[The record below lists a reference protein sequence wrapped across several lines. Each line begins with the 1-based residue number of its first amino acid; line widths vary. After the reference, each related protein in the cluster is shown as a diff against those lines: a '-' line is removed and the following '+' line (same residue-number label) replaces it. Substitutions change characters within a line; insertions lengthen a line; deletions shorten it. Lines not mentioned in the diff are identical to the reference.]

1 MECCPSR
8 QPIIHQVVS
17 CTMSTMSEQPKAKSK
32 QSDKTTIIVQSIAVC
47 RHIEMDQRLR
57 VETMKI
63 KQFVCMPANNMHAM
77 HILNF
82 GALLLF
88 VFLDTYGNSERN
100 DRRPQMQTQVDT
112 IDRRSGKS
120 IWIVPA
126 GCAFQSLCFCIQ
138 KASLTSPKVYKQVL
152 AVVSQTVY
160 YEKSIIVWMFA
171 NLSCFLQFR
180 SAPASRNQQPSMH
193 IWFGRSWPAGK
204 NTLKVCVA
212 EAWRVGIFGSF
223 DVTTIHLFHHEAR
236 SSSDIFEK
244 KIQASLRRATPK
256 ATLY

>member
-88 VFLDTYGNSERN
+88 VFLVTYGNSERN

-160 YEKSIIVWMFA
+160 YEQSIIVWMFS

-193 IWFGRSWPAGK
+193 I
-204 NTLKVCVA
+204 
-212 EAWRVGIFGSF
+212 
-223 DVTTIHLFHHEAR
+223 
-236 SSSDIFEK
+236 
-244 KIQASLRRATPK
+244 
-256 ATLY
+256 